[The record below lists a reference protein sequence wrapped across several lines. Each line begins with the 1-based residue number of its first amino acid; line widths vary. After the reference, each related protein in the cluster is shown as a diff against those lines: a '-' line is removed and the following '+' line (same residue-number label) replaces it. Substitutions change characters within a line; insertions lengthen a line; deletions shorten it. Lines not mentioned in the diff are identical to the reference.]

1 MVEMIKYANE
11 KEGEGMEDAKIIQLY
26 WERKE
31 SAITQTKQKYGKSM
45 EQLAYHLLFDR
56 QDTEECCSDTYWELW
71 NALPPNRP
79 TRLKAFIMRICRCNA
94 INRLE
99 KKEAK
104 KRKCVMVELTKELE
118 ETIPDHTLR
127 DAATENELAMYIQE
141 YLKGLPSNKRILFVR
156 RYWYGDSIR
165 ELAVMFHMTQ
175 SNVKVSL
182 LRMREELK
190 ENLVRQEII

>member
-1 MVEMIKYANE
+1 MIKYANE

-26 WERKE
+26 WDREE

-45 EQLAYHLLFDR
+45 EQLAYRLLFDR

-79 TRLKAFIMRICRCNA
+79 MRFKAFIMRICRCNA

-127 DAATENELAMYIQE
+127 DAVTESELTTYIQE

-165 ELAVMFHMTQ
+165 ELAEAFRMTQ

>member
-1 MVEMIKYANE
+1 MIKYANE

-26 WERKE
+26 WDREE

-45 EQLAYHLLFDR
+45 EQLAYRLLFNR

-79 TRLKAFIMRICRCNA
+79 MRFKAFIMRICRCNA
-94 INRLE
+94 ISRLE

-104 KRKCVMVELTKELE
+104 KRKCVIVELTKELE
-118 ETIPDHTLR
+118 ETIPDRTLR

>member
-1 MVEMIKYANE
+1 
-11 KEGEGMEDAKIIQLY
+11 MEDTKIIQLY
-26 WERKE
+26 WDREE

-45 EQLAYHLLFDR
+45 EQLAYRLLFDR

-71 NALPPNRP
+71 NALLPNRP
-79 TRLKAFIMRICRCNA
+79 MRFKAFIMRICRCNA
-94 INRLE
+94 ISRLE

-118 ETIPDHTLR
+118 ETIPDRTLQ
-127 DAATENELAMYIQE
+127 DAVTEFELTTYIQE

-165 ELAVMFHMTQ
+165 ELAARFHMTQ
-175 SNVKVSL
+175 SNIKVSL
-182 LRMREELK
+182 FRMREELK